1 MRLGV
6 TVSLPAR
13 SLRTNK
19 AFLSP
24 VEIGHRWLCGL
35 PLSPSRGRD
44 TSVAHMTCL
53 GGVKR
58 RSRTFRTNAL
68 SVRMVG

>member
-6 TVSLPAR
+6 TVSLPVR

-24 VEIGHRWLCGL
+24 GEIGHRWLCGL

-44 TSVAHMTCL
+44 TSVVPVTCL

-58 RSRTFRTNAL
+58 RSRNVREKSL
-68 SVRMVG
+68 SVRMV